1 MKISEEIVKGRF
13 ALLHSDKVSQK
24 LGRKQFANIF
34 VNYKWGKKV

>member
-1 MKISEEIVKGRF
+1 MKISEEIVQGRF
-13 ALLHSDKVSQK
+13 LHLHSDKVSQG